1 MCPVA
6 NSDPD
11 TYDTETAEYKFYIP
25 NKITLARDIAAFANS
40 QGCKIYIGYIPTI
53 EGLINLTGLTD
64 AQVYEA
70 LETVNKAVEFLRP
83 HPLIDI
89 VQDDTLENKPFV
101 VVTVQKYP
109 APVLFNDRYYVREGS
124 KTTLAEEKLLA
135 SLSEAVPSIQHNIL
149 ESLQAEET
157 SDEKN
162 QDNASHATNDKQAII
177 NRETLQG
184 QIIGATNTITII
196 HEKLEENPQRDIN
209 ELLKDSIQRTRDDLT
224 AQRKERLQ
232 QARITFVAA
241 IVVLILAILLVFVGV
256 VLIFIN
262 KTQEGVVSS
271 VASIVS
277 GIVSGLALAL
287 NKQTNDRLD
296 EYARELVALE
306 KSYTGMQFI
315 SLISDVRMKDEAIRD
330 LAKSISMGNQAN

>member
-1 MCPVA
+1 MA
-6 NSDPD
+6 NSDSGI
-11 TYDTETAEYKFYIP
+11 YDTETAEYKFYIP

-40 QGCKIYIGYIPTI
+40 QGGKIYLGYIPTA
-53 EGLINLTGLTD
+53 EGLINLTGLTG
-64 AQVYEA
+64 AQIHEA
-70 LETVNKAVEFLRP
+70 VETVNEAVEFLRP

-89 VQDDTLENKPFV
+89 LQDDTLGNKPFV

-109 APVLFNDRYYVREGS
+109 TPVLFNDRYYVREGS

-149 ESLQAEET
+149 ASLQAEEP
-157 SDEKN
+157 SDEKKE
-162 QDNASHATNDKQAII
+162 DSASHVTNDEQAAI
-177 NRETLQG
+177 NHETAQG
-184 QIIGATNTITII
+184 QIVGTYNTITFI
-196 HEKLEENPQRDIN
+196 HEKLEENPKRDVN
-209 ELLKDSIQRTRDDLT
+209 ELLRDSIQRTRDDLT

-232 QARITFVAA
+232 QARITFVVA
-241 IVVLILAILLVFVGV
+241 IVVLILAVLLVFVGV
-256 VLIFIN
+256 ILIFTN
-262 KTQEGVVSS
+262 KTQAGLVSS
-271 VASIVS
+271 AASIVS
-277 GIVSGLALAL
+277 GIVSGLALAF

-330 LAKSISMGNQAN
+330 LAKNISMGNQAS

>member
-40 QGCKIYIGYIPTI
+40 QGGKIYIGYIPTI

-89 VQDDTLENKPFV
+89 V
-101 VVTVQKYP
+101 
-109 APVLFNDRYYVREGS
+109 
-124 KTTLAEEKLLA
+124 
-135 SLSEAVPSIQHNIL
+135 
-149 ESLQAEET
+149 
-157 SDEKN
+157 